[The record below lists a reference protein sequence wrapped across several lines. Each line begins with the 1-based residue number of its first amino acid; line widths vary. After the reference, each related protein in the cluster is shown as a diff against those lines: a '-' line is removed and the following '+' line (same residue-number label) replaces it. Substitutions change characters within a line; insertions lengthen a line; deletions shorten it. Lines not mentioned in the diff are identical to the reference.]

1 VLETTLLQ
9 MAGAAPELGGGGMQ
23 LANKSAFE
31 DPKERLLALGYN
43 LKPTTTVYLDPSGRE
58 QMLVQSG
65 GMISPVRHELRA
77 GTSLYKYTDAR
88 QPPDAYLSSGWW
100 FERPELDRVIAFAE
114 RNKIPEGYAVRLLGC
129 VPPEWGSN
137 LDLVVRVRLTCDL
150 LAFRGLANSALGK
163 DAKGST
169 FIEVRN
175 DIAVWRLP
183 QLYVPG
189 LRDPHSGKPTG
200 NHLRWFQREGV
211 WPVRSNYSWIYR
223 ATR

>member
-1 VLETTLLQ
+1 
-9 MAGAAPELGGGGMQ
+9 M
-23 LANKSAFE
+23 
-31 DPKERLLALGYN
+31 
-43 LKPTTTVYLDPSGRE
+43 
-58 QMLVQSG
+58 
-65 GMISPVRHELRA
+65 
-77 GTSLYKYTDAR
+77 
-88 QPPDAYLSSGWW
+88 
-100 FERPELDRVIAFAE
+100 
-114 RNKIPEGYAVRLLGC
+114 
-129 VPPEWGSN
+129 PPEWGSN

-169 FIEVRN
+169 FIEARN
-175 DIAVWRLP
+175 DIAAWRLP

-200 NHLRWFQREGV
+200 NHLRWLQREGS